1 MIIIGI
7 TGTLGAGKGTVV
19 SYLVEKFNF
28 RHYSVRR
35 YLTEILIS
43 QGIEPNRDN
52 FTILANK
59 LRSEN
64 NSPSFLIEE
73 LYREAAMKGEN
84 SIIESIRTTGE
95 IERLKSLGEFYLLAV
110 DGNRKLRYKR
120 IRDRRSETD
129 GVSYEKFV
137 EDEDREMNS
146 QDPNSQNI
154 NACIERADYKIMN
167 DGSRSELYH
176 KIDLFLEKIK
186 IKEEE

>member
-19 SYLVEKFNF
+19 SYLVDKFNF
-28 RHYSVRR
+28 HHYSVRG
-35 YLTEILIS
+35 YLTKILTS

-52 FTILANK
+52 FTLLANK
-59 LRSEN
+59 LRSDN

-73 LYREAAMKGEN
+73 LYREAAINKEN
-84 SIIESIRTTGE
+84 AIIESIRTTGE
-95 IERLKSLGEFYLLAV
+95 IDKLKALGEFYLLAV
-110 DGNRKLRYKR
+110 DGNRKLRY
-120 IRDRRSETD
+120 RRVRERNSETD
-129 GVSYEKFV
+129 EVSFEKFI

-154 NACIERADYKIMN
+154 AACIARADYQIMN
-167 DGSRSELYH
+167 DGNRAELYH
-176 KIDLFLEKIK
+176 KIDLFLEKMK